1 MSDTTAENRAP
12 QRPYKNGPRFRMART
27 VVALILREMA
37 TTYGRSAGGYI
48 WAILEPVLGVA
59 LLAAVF
65 SMALQHPGLGTN
77 FPLFYAT
84 GFLPFTMFNDI
95 ANKVASSIRFSR
107 PFLAYPSV
115 TFIDTMV
122 ARVVLN
128 ALTHATVM
136 CIMIMGIFIIYQL
149 PVVVDMVSVFEALL
163 MTTMLGVGVGTLN
176 CYLLT
181 AFPIWE
187 RTWQII
193 TRPLFLMSGVFFLYD
208 MMPAKAQEFLW
219 YNPLLHCVSM
229 LRHGIY
235 PTYEASYVSQLY
247 VYSTSII
254 LLFFGLLLLARNHR
268 DLLER

>member
-1 MSDTTAENRAP
+1 
-12 QRPYKNGPRFRMART
+12 MART
-27 VVALILREMA
+27 VVALMLREMA

-48 WAILEPVLGVA
+48 WAILEPVLGVT
-59 LLAAVF
+59 LLAIIF
-65 SMALQHPGLGTN
+65 SMALAHPGLGTN

-84 GFLPFTMFNDI
+84 GFLPFTMFNDLT
-95 ANKVASSIRFSR
+95 NKVATSIRFSR

-128 ALTHATVM
+128 ALTHATV
-136 CIMIMGIFIIYQL
+136 IGIVISGIFIIYQL
-149 PVVVDMVSVFEALL
+149 PVVVDLVSVFEALL
-163 MTTMLGVGVGTLN
+163 MITIFGVGVGTLN

-187 RTWQII
+187 RTWQIV
-193 TRPLFLMSGVFFLYD
+193 TRPLFLMSGVFFLYEL
-208 MMPAKAQEFLW
+208 MPAKAQAFLW
-219 YNPLLHCVSM
+219 YNPVLHCVGM

-235 PTYEASYVSQLY
+235 PTYEASYVSPIY
-247 VYSTSII
+247 VVSISVI

-268 DLLER
+268 NLLER